1 MTRPHERTEFALRL
15 TRFREARQLSQK
27 QLAARIGCQPNLISK
42 YESGQRMPRT
52 PEMWI
57 RLSAALTVSPAELL
71 GQPSWNGPLEDPR
84 LAVRLRE
91 LSGRLASD
99 PVPALL
105 ALLEAALALTD
116 GEQER

>member
-1 MTRPHERTEFALRL
+1 
-15 TRFREARQLSQK
+15 
-27 QLAARIGCQPNLISK
+27 
-42 YESGQRMPRT
+42 MPRT

-71 GQPSWNGPLEDPR
+71 GLPPWNGPLEDPR

>member
-1 MTRPHERTEFALRL
+1 MTRPHGKTEFALRL
-15 TRFREARQLSQK
+15 SRFREARQLSQK

-71 GQPSWNGPLEDPR
+71 GLPLWNAPFEDPR

-91 LSGRLASD
+91 LRPARGGPRPRSPRLPRCQEDVGPSGQL
-99 PVPALL
+99 
-105 ALLEAALALTD
+105 
-116 GEQER
+116 